1 MLCPKCHRPI
11 EGDEVYICCADQEL
25 QWRCQDCGKVSEGF
39 AFPYGKCPHCSGSLE
54 ALGEREIA
62 DPEALEAIRIAF
74 EIELSG
80 QAFYREASVGAN
92 DEAVR
97 KLFASLVDM
106 EQDHM
111 ETLAKRYRVSIP
123 ASTSGNDNGKRAA
136 ADWAAIYTGIEVDL
150 SDPATLFAAAIKFE
164 ERAVDYF
171 SERQEAAVKD
181 SMEEQLYK
189 EMAAEEREH
198 AALLRTERDRW
209 KQGKAGIL

>member
-39 AFPYGKCPHCSGSLE
+39 AFPYGACPLCGGKLE
-54 ALGEREIA
+54 VMGEREIG
-62 DPEALEAIRIAF
+62 DPESLEAIRVAF

-80 QAFYREASVGAN
+80 QAFYREASESAN
-92 DEAVR
+92 DKAVR
-97 KLFASLVDM
+97 TLFASLVDM

-111 ETLAKRYRVSIP
+111 DILSKRYRVPVP
-123 ASTSGNDNGKRAA
+123 ASTNNSGKKGATE
-136 ADWAAIYTGIEVDL
+136 WAAIYTGVEVDL
-150 SDPATLFAAAIKFE
+150 NDPATLFAAAIKFE
-164 ERAVDYF
+164 ERAVTYF
-171 SERQEAAVKD
+171 VERQKAAPEGSEEA
-181 SMEEQLYK
+181 QLYK